1 MTASQIAY
9 HQFAKGLRTGVEGF
23 PVITYP
29 AALRSQP
36 PTANRFHLTKVGMTG
51 PGIRGRAGRT
61 PLPDD
66 TLLRR
71 APSLRPPPTN
81 PLAMLTVTVNVSETA
96 LNHV

>member
-36 PTANRFHLTKVGMTG
+36 PTAYPQHLTQVGMTG
-51 PGIRGRAGRT
+51 PVIRGRAGAVA
-61 PLPDD
+61 PLPQNLQDI
-66 TLLRR
+66 L
-71 APSLRPPPTN
+71 SLPAQ
-81 PLAMLTVTVNVSETA
+81 LGVFGW
-96 LNHV
+96 